1 MSNVILYD
9 VVVQTE
15 LPTFHLD
22 AVGFTPLN
30 LLSMLHLRSLL
41 SLSLTNFGTNGAVQ
55 LQVEV
60 SNNTPVL
67 LVCFSRH

>member
-9 VVVQTE
+9 VLVQTE